1 MHIESVHTGLSIL
14 IRSLYLRFSSS
25 FSVDVVFYWVRCDF
39 LFFGVYSRNVVCAY
53 MCFYFSTVSIVNML
67 GAFLNVFTWL
77 NLLVIDLVLYLCV
90 TFLFTLMSLF
100 CGLSTYGITWG
111 CSSGLSAFYFSSSN
125 FWQLSYFWCNC

>member
-77 NLLVIDLVLYLCV
+77 NLLVIDLVVYLCV
-90 TFLFTLMSLF
+90 LVLATMMPFFSYF
-100 CGLSTYGITWG
+100 P
-111 CSSGLSAFYFSSSN
+111 SSGIKWYCGAL
-125 FWQLSYFWCNC
+125 C